1 MASTD
6 RFEPQT
12 QAAPEKKSGGCL
24 KWFLILGGIGLFF
37 GLLCCGG
44 GVYVTY
50 QMKPTLAT
58 TPAEVDKIAMEIAD
72 LHMLP
77 EFKGKTG
84 MKMNIMIMDMR
95 MADYEQTQ
103 GKGQLQLIEMAMK
116 AASGAEQ
123 DAQLEA
129 EMNKQ
134 NQLKFRSLEG
144 AEVKTHEME
153 IRGKPANFTVSI
165 GKAAGTDTEYHQVS
179 GVFKS
184 KNGVAKLMLEV
195 ESDAVT
201 PDDLDA
207 LMNSL
212 K

>member
-12 QAAPEKKSGGCL
+12 QTAPEKKSGGCL
-24 KWFLILGGIGLFF
+24 KWFLILGGIGLVL
-37 GLLCCGG
+37 GVICCGG
-44 GVYVTY
+44 VTY
-50 QMKPTLAT
+50 LGFQFKPTIAT
-58 TPAEVDKIAMEIAD
+58 TPAEVDKIALEIAD
-72 LHMLP
+72 LKMLP
-77 EFKGKTG
+77 EFAGKTG

-95 MADYEQTQ
+95 MADYEHAA

-116 AASGAEQ
+116 AAGGADQ
-123 DAQLEA
+123 DAQLEV

-134 NQLKFRSLEG
+134 NQLNFRTLDG
-144 AEVKTHEME
+144 AETETMEME
-153 IRGKPANFTVSI
+153 IRGKPASFTVTT
-165 GKAAGTDTEYHQVS
+165 GKATGSDTEYHQVK

-184 KNGVAKLMLEV
+184 KNGIAKLMLEV
-195 ESDAVT
+195 ESAAVT